1 MPERPHITTMWYPWG
16 NFRHLITSLPNVFEL
31 FSGPYLYGL
40 HSPRYSGPSACESA
54 WNPLFS
60 NTLYVNHLYLPL
72 CLPCEAAFS
81 FLAMKPFFLYC
92 RDLILPFNSPL
103 FYNLAGLLPARFSN
117 LFYVSQN
124 RSHFPPFAL
133 AHVSS
138 ISRILFSYFGTGRQ
152 STLSSHR

>member
-1 MPERPHITTMWYPWG
+1 MFLSCSPV
-16 NFRHLITSLPNVFEL
+16 LIFMAFILLVILDLAPVKVL
-31 FSGPYLYGL
+31 GI
-40 HSPRYSGPSACESA
+40 
-54 WNPLFS
+54 PLFS